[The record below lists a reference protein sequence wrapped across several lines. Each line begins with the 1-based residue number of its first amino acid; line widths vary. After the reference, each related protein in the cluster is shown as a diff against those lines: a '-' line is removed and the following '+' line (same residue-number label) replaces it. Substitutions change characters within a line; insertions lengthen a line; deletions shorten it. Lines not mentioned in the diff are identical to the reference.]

1 MDSAIHETLLQKA
14 KEARKKAYAR
24 YSGLKVG
31 AAVLTEDGQIYTGCN
46 VENISYGATMCAERV
61 AVFKAVSA
69 GHDKIMAIAVVADLP
84 NPISPCG
91 MCLQVLNEF
100 GRNTTVL
107 MANTTGDIR
116 LSSVEE
122 LLPNV
127 FKLER

>member
-1 MDSAIHETLLQKA
+1 MGAEIHDRLLQAA
-14 KEARKKAYAR
+14 KEARKNAYAR

-46 VENISYGATMCAERV
+46 VENVSYGATMCAERV
-61 AVFKAVSA
+61 AVFKAISE
-69 GHDKIMAIAVVADLP
+69 GHDKIIVLAVIADSP

-100 GRNTTVL
+100 GRNATVL
-107 MANTTGDIR
+107 MANTTGDMR

-122 LLPNV
+122 LLPNELK
-127 FKLER
+127 FER

>member
-14 KEARKKAYAR
+14 KEARKNAYAR
-24 YSGLKVG
+24 YSGMTVG

-61 AVFKAVSA
+61 AVFKAVSE
-69 GHDKIMAIAVVADLP
+69 GYDKIIAIAVVADLP

-100 GRNTTVL
+100 GRNATVL
-107 MANTTGDIR
+107 MANTTGDMR

-122 LLPNV
+122 LLPNE